1 VANCMACHSPLDLAT
16 GELTGPPF
24 SGNGIGEPSMA
35 DPNVILRMPNLTP
48 DPTGVLARFASE
60 DAWIGRFRVGRVVE
74 ESIMPWGPY
83 SRMSDEDLGAIYRY
97 LNSLDPVANDVGPTV
112 ERVGG

>member
-1 VANCMACHSPLDLAT
+1 MAIVSYLRT
-16 GELTGPPF
+16 GEPVRNEVPAARWT
-24 SGNGIGEPSMA
+24 
-35 DPNVILRMPNLTP
+35 
-48 DPTGVLARFASE
+48 PTGKAILGAHTSA
-60 DAWIGRFRVGRVVE
+60 RVVR

-83 SRMSDEDLGAIYRY
+83 TRMSDEDLRAIYRY